1 VQLAA
6 VALHEG
12 GEGGLVAGLGGG
24 DERIVVGIGHRSL
37 CIPRRGGRRVGHV
50 P

>member
-12 GEGGLVAGLGGG
+12 GEGGLVAGRGGG
-24 DERIVVGIGHRSL
+24 DDRIGLEVGHRSL
-37 CIPRRGGRRVGHV
+37 SIARHGGRRGGHTR
-50 P
+50 